1 VVIAMRHRSLAAP
14 LWAPFFFLAVPNV
27 LFRYLALRPEV
38 LSVPLALLLLSA
50 LSRRQP
56 WLSLAVA
63 IGITWV
69 HLSMFW
75 LGPGVCAVW
84 IVAAL
89 LVRWIGGP
97 GTDQPSVWRRLPAL
111 TLAVAA
117 GTTLGWLL
125 RPHPLGAARLAWIQ
139 IAKLLF
145 EKTGDTPL
153 TFAVDLAPLDLP
165 TLWVMAWPLL
175 VPWIAALAL
184 LACAVA
190 RRWDALRAMPEG
202 ERVHV
207 WVSLVMAT
215 GFLGLTVVVAR
226 RSLVLWAA
234 FATIFLALVVSHLL
248 PEGRRQAAARFLLV
262 AFPLLFAFSLWRTA
276 LNVQYVAQPP
286 DAMAEVS
293 AWLSTHAEPGDLVFN
308 THWDTFGPLFA
319 HNRVVRYVGG
329 MDPIFQYARDPALY
343 WEFHH
348 LSSDA
353 FPEATCP
360 APECSPENARDTHTV
375 LREDFGARW
384 IVVEPRRNPRLSLY
398 LLNDPRYRLTLET
411 QHEAIFELL
420 AGSPA
425 SGESTGS
432 AARSSGGPG

>member
-1 VVIAMRHRSLAAP
+1 LGGLRH
-14 LWAPFFFLAVPNV
+14 
-27 LFRYLALRPEV
+27 
-38 LSVPLALLLLSA
+38 
-50 LSRRQP
+50 
-56 WLSLAVA
+56 
-63 IGITWV
+63 
-69 HLSMFW
+69 HL
-75 LGPGVCAVW
+75 
-84 IVAAL
+84 
-89 LVRWIGGP
+89 
-97 GTDQPSVWRRLPAL
+97 
-111 TLAVAA
+111 
-117 GTTLGWLL
+117 
-125 RPHPLGAARLAWIQ
+125 
-139 IAKLLF
+139 
-145 EKTGDTPL
+145 
-153 TFAVDLAPLDLP
+153 
-165 TLWVMAWPLL
+165 
-175 VPWIAALAL
+175 
-184 LACAVA
+184 
-190 RRWDALRAMPEG
+190 
-202 ERVHV
+202 
-207 WVSLVMAT
+207 
-215 GFLGLTVVVAR
+215 
-226 RSLVLWAA
+226 
-234 FATIFLALVVSHLL
+234 
-248 PEGRRQAAARFLLV
+248 QAAARFLLV